1 MSVELRKATINDISA
16 LAEMNKQLIEDE
28 RSRNPL
34 SVNQLQLRMQSWLDG
49 SWSAIMIFKNDD
61 LIGYLLYQHR
71 TDEYYHDQHN
81 IFVRQ
86 FFVQRTYRRRGIGRE
101 AFEQICQQ
109 FFPSNARVVLDVLAS
124 NPEALHFWEDIG
136 FSPYAT
142 TLHRF
147 VPSSA
152 QA

>member
-49 SWSAIMIFKNDD
+49 NWSAIMICKNDE

-71 TDEYYHDQHN
+71 PDEFHTDQHN
-81 IFVRQ
+81 IYVRQ

-101 AFEQICQQ
+101 AFEQICEQ
-109 FFPSNARVVLDVLAS
+109 FFPANSRVVLDVLS
-124 NPEALHFWEDIG
+124 TNPEALHFWEDIG
-136 FSPYAT
+136 FSRYAT
-142 TLHRF
+142 TLHRQTTAN
-147 VPSSA
+147 A